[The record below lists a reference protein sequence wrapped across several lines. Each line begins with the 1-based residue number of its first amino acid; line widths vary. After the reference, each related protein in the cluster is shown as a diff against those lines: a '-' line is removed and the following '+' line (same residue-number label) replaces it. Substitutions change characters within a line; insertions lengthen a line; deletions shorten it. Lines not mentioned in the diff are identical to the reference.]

1 MDTTSK
7 HKLLSTC
14 MSDQSFT
21 REPFRRW
28 KHCRGCIDN
37 GGDLLL
43 MLDEPTG
50 DCFLLRL
57 ITGSRQSKILLPPLR
72 QPAKSVG
79 AFGVLGSTA
88 SFTVEAQARWRGE
101 G

>member
-1 MDTTSK
+1 
-7 HKLLSTC
+7 
-14 MSDQSFT
+14 
-21 REPFRRW
+21 
-28 KHCRGCIDN
+28 
-37 GGDLLL
+37 

-88 SFTVEAQARWRGE
+88 SFTVVVSSTNECRANFLLYCHHG
-101 G
+101 GGFK